1 MRPCPLI
8 TVQPVGSPPATGAL
22 TVEKYRVIHIIIFDQ
37 TDHHGSLLHSLH
49 LIQSLGEEV
58 NAHGNACRDGALYVL
73 LVSGIDNQRTCRR
86 TPVSTADNGKFHT
99 RILHRLPVD
108 FLIPLG
114 NIDAELR
121 AAFVKLQL
129 HILCAVRILLGAVD
143 RLILLFRVDVFLRH
157 HQILNIVKHPV
168 LDILA
173 YLYRSDGVRHTEA
186 VFFVEKHTVLPGA
199 QAVHINHAILVVI
212 CVFAHILNRDSEIRS
227 CHQASNAVY
236 HHDPQIL
243 GHGAHHQGHTPAGV
257 GFDALKLDLRVK
269 KGLIHQKSRQVASD
283 LPILRLHLFLLR
295 SHFLL
300 HRLSLRKAEFLF
312 HRI

>member
-1 MRPCPLI
+1 MPCAPLSAHHC
-8 TVQPVGSPPATGAL
+8 PARRLSPATGAL

-143 RLILLFRVDVFLRH
+143 RLILLFPGRCLPPSPSDTQYCQAPGTRY
-157 HQILNIVKHPV
+157 PGV
-168 LDILA
+168 LV
-173 YLYRSDGVRHTEA
+173 S
-186 VFFVEKHTVLPGA
+186 
-199 QAVHINHAILVVI
+199 
-212 CVFAHILNRDSEIRS
+212 
-227 CHQASNAVY
+227 
-236 HHDPQIL
+236 
-243 GHGAHHQGHTPAGV
+243 
-257 GFDALKLDLRVK
+257 
-269 KGLIHQKSRQVASD
+269 
-283 LPILRLHLFLLR
+283 
-295 SHFLL
+295 
-300 HRLSLRKAEFLF
+300 
-312 HRI
+312 